1 MVVPIIGRTN
11 STGRWAEAYDVAKI
25 NAATS
30 SAILLG
36 KFIVLSFS
44 SFRLLFYA
52 TDDTK
57 KGLVFLDKS
66 SLVELLIEI
75 SNPFINDYKRV
86 ILFIKWIEAVY

>member
-1 MVVPIIGRTN
+1 M
-11 STGRWAEAYDVAKI
+11 AYDVAKI

-30 SAILLG
+30 SATLLG
-36 KFIVLSFS
+36 KFIVLSLS